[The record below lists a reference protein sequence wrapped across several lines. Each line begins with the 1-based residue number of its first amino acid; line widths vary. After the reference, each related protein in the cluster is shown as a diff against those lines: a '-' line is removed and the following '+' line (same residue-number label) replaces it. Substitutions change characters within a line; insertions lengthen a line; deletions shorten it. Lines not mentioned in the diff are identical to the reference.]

1 MEYGSGRGGSS
12 GGDHHDDASG
22 SQRRKKRYHRH
33 TAHQI
38 QRLEGMY
45 KECPHPDEKQRM
57 QLSRELGLAPRQ
69 IKFWFQNRRT
79 QMKAQNERADNC
91 ALRAENDKIRCENIA
106 IREALK
112 NVICPSCGVPPLNED
127 SYFDEQKLRMEN
139 AQLKQEL
146 DRVSSIAAKYI
157 GRPISQLP
165 PVQPIHISS
174 LDLSMASF
182 GGHGLAGPSL
192 DLDLLP
198 GSASSTMPN
207 LPYQPPGFSDMDKSI
222 MTDIAANAMAE
233 LLKLLQTN
241 DPLWM
246 KSSTDGRDFLNLET
260 YERIFPRATSHSK
273 NPYVRIEASRDS
285 GVVIMSGLALVDMFI
300 DLNKFAELFPT
311 IVSMARTI
319 EVISPGM
326 LGGHGSLQL
335 MYNELQVLSPL
346 VPTREF
352 YFLRYCQQI
361 EQGLWAIVDVSYD
374 FPQDNQFANQCRSHR
389 LPSGCLIQD
398 MPNGYS
404 KMYNELQ
411 VLSPLV
417 PTREF
422 YFLRYCQQIEQG
434 LWAIVDVSYD
444 FPQDNQFANQ
454 CRSHRLPS
462 GCLIQDMPNGYS
474 KVTWVEHVEIEDKV
488 PTHRIYRD
496 LIHSGLAFGAQRWLA
511 ALQRMCERFACLMV
525 SGTYTRDLEGV
536 IPSPQGKRSMMKL
549 AQRMVNNFCANISAS
564 NGHRW
569 TTLSGMDEIGVR
581 VAIHKSTDPGQPNGV
596 VLSAGTTIWLP
607 LSPQNVFNFFK
618 DERTRPQWDV
628 LSNGNAVQDVAHIAN
643 GSHPGN
649 CISVLRAFN
658 TNQNNML
665 ILQESCIDSS
675 GSLVVYSPIDL
686 PAINIAMSGEDSS
699 YIPLL
704 PSGFT
709 ISPDGR
715 ADQGDGASSSSCN
728 ANGSGSLVTV
738 ALQILVSSLPSAKLN
753 LESVNTV
760 NNLIGTTVQQIKTA
774 LNCNSS

>member
-12 GGDHHDDASG
+12 GGDHHDDSSG

-79 QMKAQNERADNC
+79 QMKAQNERSDNC

-198 GSASSTMPN
+198 GSALSTMPN
-207 LPYQPPGFSDMDKSI
+207 LPYQPPGFSDMDKSL

-233 LLKLLQTN
+233 LLRLLQTN

-246 KSSTDGRDFLNLET
+246 KSSTDGRDVLNLES

-335 MYNELQVLSPL
+335 
-346 VPTREF
+346 
-352 YFLRYCQQI
+352 
-361 EQGLWAIVDVSYD
+361 
-374 FPQDNQFANQCRSHR
+374 
-389 LPSGCLIQD
+389 
-398 MPNGYS
+398 
-404 KMYNELQ
+404 MYNELQ

>member
-1 MEYGSGRGGSS
+1 MPSNGRRKMEYGRGGGGSG
-12 GGDHHDDASG
+12 GGDHRDDASG

-127 SYFDEQKLRMEN
+127 SYFDEQKLQMEN

-192 DLDLLP
+192 DLDLIP

-207 LPYQPPGFSDMDKSI
+207 LPYQPPGFSDMDKSL

-233 LLKLLQTN
+233 LLRLLQTN
-241 DPLWM
+241 EPLWM
-246 KSSTDGRDFLNLET
+246 KSSTDGRDVLNLET

-273 NPYVRIEASRDS
+273 NSYVRIEASRDS

-319 EVISPGM
+319 EVISSGM

-361 EQGLWAIVDVSYD
+361 EQGLWAIVDVSY
-374 FPQDNQFANQCRSHR
+374 N
-389 LPSGCLIQD
+389 
-398 MPNGYS
+398 
-404 KMYNELQ
+404 
-411 VLSPLV
+411 
-417 PTREF
+417 
-422 YFLRYCQQIEQG
+422 
-434 LWAIVDVSYD
+434 

-536 IPSPQGKRSMMKL
+536 IPSPEGKRSMMKL